1 MSIRF
6 VTPGF
11 SSRAP
16 HLAARVGHGG
26 AELLADRVRLV
37 EQLDGA
43 LRRAARRRHLVRRL
57 LQVHDPRADLRVDAF
72 GEPERL
78 AEARVEA
85 LGDVA
90 GELEMLPLVVAD
102 RDDVGLVEQDVAG
115 HQHRVGEE
123 AGRDE
128 LVSVGL
134 VLELGHAAELAVA
147 RDGAEQPRGLG
158 VGRHVALRE
167 DGRALR
173 IEARREQ
180 DRGEVE
186 RLLAEVVGVVVD
198 RDRVQVD
205 DAEEALAA
213 LLRRRVLAESADQV
227 AEVLVARGLD
237 AGEDPH
243 GADPRHI

>member
-6 VTPGF
+6 VTPGL

-16 HLAARVGHGG
+16 DLAARVGDRG
-26 AELLADRVRLV
+26 AELLPDRVRLV

-57 LQVHDPRADLRVDAF
+57 LEVHDPRAHLGVDAL
-72 GEPERL
+72 GELERL

-90 GELEMLPLVVAD
+90 RELEVLPLVVAD

-128 LVSVGL
+128 LVPVGL
-134 VLELGHAAELAVA
+134 VLELRHAPELAVA
-147 RDGAEQPRGLG
+147 RDGAQQPGRLG
-158 VGRHVALRE
+158 VRRHVALRE
-167 DGRALR
+167 DRRALGV
-173 IEARREQ
+173 EARREH
-180 DRGEVE
+180 DRGQVE
-186 RLLAEVVGVVVD
+186 RALAELDGVVLD

-205 DAEEALAA
+205 DAEEGLAA
-213 LLRRRVLAESADQV
+213 LLRRRVLAETADQV
-227 AEVLVARGLD
+227 AQVLVARGLD

-243 GADPRHI
+243 GSDPRHI